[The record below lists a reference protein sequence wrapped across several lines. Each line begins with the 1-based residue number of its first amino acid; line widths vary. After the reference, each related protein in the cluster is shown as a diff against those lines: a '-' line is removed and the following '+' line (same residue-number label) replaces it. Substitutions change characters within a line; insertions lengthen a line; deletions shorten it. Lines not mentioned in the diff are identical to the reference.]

1 MGHRNPSTLVLAD
14 IRREAG
20 VLEQLLRQH
29 RFHPLTWHRRVES
42 HDGMDDRAP
51 FLGTRR
57 DGPNMWLRNPPNQ
70 GSNLHRIPAQSR
82 TTHLVIRIMQSM
94 ACPRLLPLHVV
105 CGCVNEPLR
114 GDIIRDARL

>member
-20 VLEQLLRQH
+20 VLEQFLRQH

-57 DGPNMWLRNPPNQ
+57 DGPTKQAVTQPTKP
-70 GSNLHRIPAQSR
+70 RIELAPDPRAKPHYSPGH
-82 TTHLVIRIMQSM
+82 THNAVHGLSTIV
-94 ACPRLLPLHVV
+94 AAPRGVWV
-105 CGCVNEPLR
+105 C
-114 GDIIRDARL
+114 